1 MLKNY
6 KNVGKPSKLY
16 AEPYTIT
23 PRYISYFFS
32 ILITFSNIGYQY
44 SWNNKY
50 SSSSWYILIVSTEN
64 YNVDSGI
71 LLVTKWIWLLSRI
84 FLTWCFVN
92 RISILKIPYGLLVR
106 YKGWSRARGAK
117 QSEEWRPARC
127 PEGRALR
134 VDQVRFFKF
143 QIWFRQLRHTYNS
156 VFYAAKLKLISACIF
171 DFTLNNLLVKG
182 QFILQAGIYELL
194 PRASF
199 SYDQR
204 NTISKDTNYRSDREV
219 KWTPSLKVSHLFP
232 GRKLFLSHKEKSEEN
247 PMGPLDSL
255 SILLV
260 SMNLIWVSKTKGI
273 SSFFRISKTFI
284 TQREGGGTCALPM
297 GSILRSFH
305 FICLWWTRTWISKLL
320 T

>member
-1 MLKNY
+1 MH
-6 KNVGKPSKLY
+6 
-16 AEPYTIT
+16 
-23 PRYISYFFS
+23 
-32 ILITFSNIGYQY
+32 
-44 SWNNKY
+44 
-50 SSSSWYILIVSTEN
+50 
-64 YNVDSGI
+64 
-71 LLVTKWIWLLSRI
+71 
-84 FLTWCFVN
+84 
-92 RISILKIPYGLLVR
+92 
-106 YKGWSRARGAK
+106 
-117 QSEEWRPARC
+117 
-127 PEGRALR
+127 
-134 VDQVRFFKF
+134 FKF
-143 QIWFRQLRHTYNS
+143 FRNYEQNNS
-156 VFYAAKLKLISACIF
+156 YLLIKKYF
-171 DFTLNNLLVKG
+171 G
-182 QFILQAGIYELL
+182 
-194 PRASF
+194 
-199 SYDQR
+199 
-204 NTISKDTNYRSDREV
+204 SKDTNYRSDGEV